1 MNIKRYDVTT
11 DRFGYGTV
19 VEASDG
25 NWVNYEDHAV
35 FVKRV
40 QAYCKHDGGRTARQG
55 GVKDAR
61 SCTAICAVCGWDMD
75 RCQHRGELGKF
86 CSQCGEKIKY

>member
-11 DRFGYGTV
+11 DRFGHGTV

-25 NWVNYEDHAV
+25 NWVNYEDHAA

-40 QAYCKHDGGRTARQG
+40 QAYCKHDGGRAFINGR
-55 GVKDAR
+55 VNV
-61 SCTAICAVCGWDMD
+61 CAICHWDLD
-75 RCQHRGELGKF
+75 CCQHRNESGKF
-86 CSQCGEKIKY
+86 CSQCGEKIKH